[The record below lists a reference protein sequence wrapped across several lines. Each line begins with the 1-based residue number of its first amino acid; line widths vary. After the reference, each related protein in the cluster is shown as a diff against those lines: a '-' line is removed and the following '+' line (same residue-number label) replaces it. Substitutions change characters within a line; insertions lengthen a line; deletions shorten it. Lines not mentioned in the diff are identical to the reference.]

1 MIERE
6 TNYKKDLK
14 VILQT
19 FNCNSIDLK
28 ISKSFTFDS
37 NYFFRFLFAID
48 PCREKMTIGKMR
60 TRTGARYKSGVPGD
74 NLKKLGTG

>member
-19 FNCNSIDLK
+19 FNCNSINLK

-37 NYFFRFLFAID
+37 NYFFRFLFD
-48 PCREKMTIGKMR
+48 PCREKTDDWEDADADGCAVQDRGIWR
-60 TRTGARYKSGVPGD
+60 
-74 NLKKLGTG
+74 

>member
-28 ISKSFTFDS
+28 ISKSS
-37 NYFFRFLFAID
+37 SKLLFQILFETNLR
-48 PCREKMTIGKMR
+48 REKEPI
-60 TRTGARYKSGVPGD
+60 
-74 NLKKLGTG
+74 

>member
-6 TNYKKDLK
+6 TNYKNDLK

-28 ISKSFTFDS
+28 ISKSFS
-37 NYFFRFLFAID
+37 KLLFQILFVTNLR
-48 PCREKMTIGKMR
+48 REKS
-60 TRTGARYKSGVPGD
+60 RYK
-74 NLKKLGTG
+74 